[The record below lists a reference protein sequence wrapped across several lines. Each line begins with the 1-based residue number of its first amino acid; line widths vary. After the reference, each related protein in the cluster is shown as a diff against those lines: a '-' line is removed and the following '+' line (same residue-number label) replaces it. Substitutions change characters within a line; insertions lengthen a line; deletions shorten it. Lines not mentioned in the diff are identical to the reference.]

1 MKPYT
6 VLGFRALMKGFPD
19 CNYQELTEKLSSN
32 IIIRVLS
39 GLNNELNSEEERI
52 NLQIRMLTATAN
64 KISLDQKQKIIENLN
79 IFLNQ
84 TQNKY
89 YPLFFGTRYIID
101 MILKEI
107 NNYRVVENTI
117 EDSSED
123 LNFLMAYLL
132 TVDEVNAHD
141 HTFIDFEK
149 LKNEDSD
156 MQYKLLWLPT
166 INQFAYNEKSNF
178 IFELFRTASFFK
190 YVSKEYKPFLKEF
203 LSKFNFTSI
212 SAYLNSYRQ
221 IFITSKNVDE
231 NALLKRLNYIVPGE
245 GVDQTHLQS
254 LAINAAVPSKKKYNL
269 IDIRKKP
276 LCFDQKRGYMVI
288 DYSFLTKKMFR
299 GAYFEICHETSL
311 TQNPEY
317 SKENK
322 QQIFNQYSQKVADT
336 FEEGCFTPI
345 MELFAGGE
353 ADKTYFNDNSDG
365 VPDYYI
371 RKGNTIFL
379 FELKAYVFPEE
390 IANKP
395 NFEKMKAYLE
405 DRFVGTEEKKKGV
418 GQIVEQIIKITDGGF
433 GFDPLKEI
441 IKTGRTIYIHPI
453 IVHSDFN
460 FNLPGVNNYL
470 DTVFKQKLKALYDC
484 NVAVGPLV
492 MVGLDTIF
500 DLVLTNKTFLDFQ
513 KYTGTYFEYLNF
525 FSGRLFTE
533 KPPQQQDLLRSNA
546 SFDEYYNLE
555 VAAPSESEEQLQKNI
570 KKVLN
575 KAGIELND
583 FKEEL

>member
-6 VLGFRALMKGFPD
+6 VLGFRALMKDFPD
-19 CNYQELTEKLSSN
+19 RTYQELTEKLSSN

-39 GLNNELNSEEERI
+39 GLNNELNSKEERV

-64 KISLDQKQKIIENLN
+64 KISLNQKQKIIENLN
-79 IFLNQ
+79 IFFNQ
-84 TQNKY
+84 TENKY

-107 NNYRVVENTI
+107 NNYREVENTI
-117 EDSSED
+117 VDSCED

-132 TVDEVNAHD
+132 TIDEVNARD
-141 HTFIDFEK
+141 HTYIDFEK
-149 LKNEDSD
+149 LKNEDPD
-156 MQYKLLWLPT
+156 KQYKLLWLPT

-190 YVSKEYKPFLKEF
+190 YVSKEYRPFLKEF
-203 LSKFNFTSI
+203 LSKFNFVNI
-212 SAYLNSYRQ
+212 SAYLNSYQQ
-221 IFITSKNVDE
+221 IFMTSENVDE
-231 NALLKRLNYIVPGE
+231 NALLKRLNYIVPVE

-322 QQIFNQYSQKVADT
+322 QQIFNQYSQKVADA
-336 FEEGCFTPI
+336 FEESCFTPV

-353 ADKTYFNDNSDG
+353 ADKTYFNDNSNG

-379 FELKAYVFPEE
+379 FELKAYVFPENL
-390 IANKP
+390 ANQP
-395 NFEKMKAYLE
+395 NFEKIKAYLE
-405 DRFVGTEEKKKGV
+405 DRFVGTDEKNKGV
-418 GQIVEQIIKITDGGF
+418 GQIVEQIIKITQGGF
-433 GFDPLKEI
+433 GFDPLQEI
-441 IKTGRTIYIHPI
+441 IKTGHTIYVHPI

-460 FNLPGVNNYL
+460 FNLPGINNYL
-470 DTVFKQKLKALYDC
+470 DTAFKQKLNSLPVSNLA
-484 NVAVGPLV
+484 VAPLIL
-492 MVGLDTIF
+492 VGLDTIF
-500 DLVLTNKTFLDFQ
+500 DLVLTDKTFLDFQ
-513 KYTGTYFEYLNF
+513 RHTGTYFDYLNLF
-525 FSGRLFTE
+525 TGRLFTE
-533 KPPQQQDLLRSNA
+533 NPPQQQDLLRSNA

-555 VAAPSESEEQLQKNI
+555 LVTPTESEQQLQNNI
-570 KKVLN
+570 K
-575 KAGIELND
+575 KAGIEMDD